1 MYSLVL
7 LQVCS
12 FLIVGQLLLA
22 ADLAADC
29 YCFVL
34 LSSSIWTCGTAT
46 PASSRTVPVGWIPAG
61 ALTSLLACYS
71 FSGFR
76 HISLD
81 EFAASSS
88 YSLHAAISQ
97 RLFPDRDYFLK
108 GYNLLVDSLL
118 IDGFPPGSSGRVS
131 DRIIPNRF
139 LPPPN
144 CMFLT
149 TSYSMVSMQADH
161 LNCFLA
167 RCSDMR
173 SCMFAYADFVPPPLC

>member
-81 EFAASSS
+81 EFAARSS

-118 IDGFPPGSSGRVS
+118 LSTDFRPDHLVECPIGSSQIVS
-131 DRIIPNRF
+131 SRLLTACFLQRPIAWYPCKRII
-139 LPPPN
+139 
-144 CMFLT
+144 
-149 TSYSMVSMQADH
+149 
-161 LNCFLA
+161 
-167 RCSDMR
+167 
-173 SCMFAYADFVPPPLC
+173 